1 MNQQK
6 IILEQAAQYIA
17 KLTADNDHCG
27 ALVVVADLVGIAR
40 HKTIARAIMQIRDAV
55 GYVDD
60 HLDAIRRDLYQSLK
74 TAGSARFGEDWRI
87 VNNAL

>member
-40 HKTIARAIMQIRDAV
+40 HKNDRPRNHADPRC
-55 GYVDD
+55 
-60 HLDAIRRDLYQSLK
+60 RRLC
-74 TAGSARFGEDWRI
+74 
-87 VNNAL
+87 